1 MMKTMNEMK
10 NAFYKIYIAVL
21 KKTIHYSRK
30 RFEEMRAA
38 IEGEVATL
46 ARRTRGT
53 KVSRHT
59 DQHTGDLPVLYLS
72 AVRAHLRLKE
82 FSVRLVEGMPGAS
95 VVKTSHGERVQ
106 IKDFFRAMEKMTFE
120 SNPEKRDQA
129 KFMFDIGREGISF
142 NGYGELGDVV
152 KKFTNHPDICIA
164 RIKDRLSSTEHA
176 TACGWVDMGGC
187 TGTGAPRKF
196 L

>member
-1 MMKTMNEMK
+1 MMDSMNKIK

-21 KKTIHYSRK
+21 KKTIHYCRK
-30 RFEEMRAA
+30 RFEEMRAS
-38 IEGEVATL
+38 IESEVATL

-82 FSVRLVEGMPGAS
+82 FSVRLVEGMPGTS
-95 VVKTSHGERVQ
+95 VVKTSHGERVE
-106 IKDFFRAMEKMTFE
+106 IKDFFRAMEKMTLE
-120 SNPEKRDQA
+120 GNPKKRDQV

-152 KKFTNHPDICIA
+152 KKFANHPDICVV
-164 RIKDRLSSTEHA
+164 RIKDRLSSMEKILPGLVSFDSSA
-176 TACGWVDMGGC
+176 YGDDGS
-187 TGTGAPRKF
+187 
-196 L
+196 